1 MSQLGWALVVAGAVL
16 MIVGGIMVFI
26 PDLSWLGRLPG
37 DLRFQ
42 RGNLRVF
49 IPITTSLLISAVVTG
64 LVWLVRWLRH
74 PG

>member
-1 MSQLGWALVVAGAVL
+1 MSQVGWMLIVTGAVL
-16 MIVGGIMVFI
+16 LIVGGIMVFA
-26 PDLSWLGRLPG
+26 PNLSWLGKLPG

-42 RGNLRVF
+42 RGDVEVF

-64 LVWLVRWLRH
+64 LAWLVRWLRH